1 MSEAAGVQLDRAEFD
16 GTTPSFS
23 CFFCSAELVSGYFTV
38 NGDSACANC
47 SQGMRAR
54 VEGGSPIKRVLL
66 AVVAGAGAALGGTLL
81 YYAILALTGYE
92 FGLIAIAVGFGVGT
106 AVKWGAD
113 GRGGRGYQ
121 ALAMV
126 LTYLSIVSAYAPMV
140 FTEIQK
146 SSASQQQPAPASD
159 APAAIT
165 PAAVPTAESDVTLA
179 GFLLGLLAIAALIC
193 AMPFLAGLQNFMGI
207 IIIGIG
213 LFEAWKLNR
222 KTTLTFTGPHTIAS
236 VAPLPLT

>member
-16 GTTPSFS
+16 ETTPSFS
-23 CFFCSAELVSGYFTV
+23 CFFCSAELVSGYYTV
-38 NGDSACANC
+38 NGSSACASC
-47 SQGMRAR
+47 SQGMRTR
-54 VEGGSPIKRVLL
+54 MEGGSPGKRVLL
-66 AVVAGAGAALGGTLL
+66 AVVAGSGAALAGAVL

-106 AVKWGAD
+106 AVNWGAE

-126 LTYLSIVSAYAPMV
+126 LTYLSIVSAYAPMLV
-140 FTEIQK
+140 TELQK
-146 SSASQQQPAPASD
+146 SSATQQEPAPAGD
-159 APAAIT
+159 ASAVTT
-165 PAAVPTAESDVTLA
+165 PAAVPTTESDVTLGSVLFA
-179 GFLLGLLAIAALIC
+179 LLAFAAIIC
-193 AMPFLAGLQNFMGI
+193 AMPFLAGFQNVIGI

-222 KTTLTFTGPHTIAS
+222 KITLTFTGPHTIAV
-236 VAPLPLT
+236 VAPQPLT